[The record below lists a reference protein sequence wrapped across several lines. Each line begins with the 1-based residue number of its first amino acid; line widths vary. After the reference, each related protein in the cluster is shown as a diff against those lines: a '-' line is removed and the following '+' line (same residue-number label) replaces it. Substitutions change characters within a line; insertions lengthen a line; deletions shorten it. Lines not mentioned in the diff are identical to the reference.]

1 MNPNMAT
8 WELVIIGIGAALLVM
23 WFLPGI
29 RASMKRTEQQEE
41 KDWRGALLP
50 IVMVALF
57 VFVLVMLV

>member
-8 WELVIIGIGAALLVM
+8 WEIVVIGIGAALLIM

-29 RASMKRTEQQEE
+29 RASMKRAEEQEE

-50 IVMVALF
+50 IFMVALF
-57 VFVLVMLV
+57 VLVLVMLV